1 MEPMADV
8 DTREALTGSAVE
20 PGDDGLWLGDALR
33 FFLDAKRAGGR
44 SRRTTD
50 DYRKKLELFQRW
62 VATRHGAERGSEVF
76 DAPYLYIGA
85 DEVEAYVVHLKQER
99 GMADSSRKNHLAVLR
114 SFFQTIS
121 RRLDVPDP
129 TRRLDEARFHQKAP
143 KRSYLT
149 RHEAGIL
156 LSAIEKR
163 EPTAAN
169 DAEDG
174 LPVSESRR
182 RTLAP
187 VLAARDHAAF
197 SVMIY
202 AGLRIEETTALVL
215 GDLSFVRGEEEV
227 RVADRLTKSGLW
239 RVLDA
244 VGEFMCGVA
253 YSGNVPQKPTL
264 RRKFCP
270 CGPSDAAC
278 PRRDRPRRSGRVP
291 EGDRLH

>member
-143 KRSYLT
+143 KRVVPHATVDGSQ
-149 RHEAGIL
+149 
-156 LSAIEKR
+156 
-163 EPTAAN
+163 AA
-169 DAEDG
+169 
-174 LPVSESRR
+174 
-182 RTLAP
+182 
-187 VLAARDHAAF
+187 
-197 SVMIY
+197 
-202 AGLRIEETTALVL
+202 
-215 GDLSFVRGEEEV
+215 
-227 RVADRLTKSGLW
+227 
-239 RVLDA
+239 
-244 VGEFMCGVA
+244 
-253 YSGNVPQKPTL
+253 
-264 RRKFCP
+264 
-270 CGPSDAAC
+270 
-278 PRRDRPRRSGRVP
+278 
-291 EGDRLH
+291 